1 MQVNL
6 MDLPSIVLQNI
17 GIKVFV
23 ISVIVSMCIYG
34 ILKTIMHC
42 INEIRYDDEDEEDKE
57 ISPLE
62 EIHKLHEAYMEYV
75 INELEQ
81 DQNQPNHVSG
91 MIFERILK

>member
-23 ISVIVSMCIYG
+23 ISVIVFIGIHG

-42 INEIRYDDEDEEDKE
+42 INEIRYGDEEDKE
-57 ISPLE
+57 ISYHE
-62 EIHKLHEAYMEYV
+62 EIQKLHDAYIEYV
-75 INELEQ
+75 INELAQ
-81 DQNQPNHVSG
+81 DQKQPNHVSG

>member
-6 MDLPSIVLQNI
+6 MDLPSIVLQSI

-42 INEIRYDDEDEEDKE
+42 INEIRYDDEEDEE
-57 ISPLE
+57 ISFHE
-62 EIHKLHEAYMEYV
+62 EMQKLHDVYIGYL

-81 DQNQPNHVSG
+81 DPNQPNHVSG
-91 MIFERILK
+91 

>member
-6 MDLPSIVLQNI
+6 MDLPSIVLQSI

-23 ISVIVSMCIYG
+23 ISVIVYMCIYG

-42 INEIRYDDEDEEDKE
+42 INEIRYDDEEDEEIGFHKE
-57 ISPLE
+57 MQ
-62 EIHKLHEAYMEYV
+62 KLHDVYIGYV

-91 MIFERILK
+91 

>member
-42 INEIRYDDEDEEDKE
+42 INEIRYDDEEDEE
-57 ISPLE
+57 ISFHE
-62 EIHKLHEAYMEYV
+62 EMQKLHDVYIGYMM
-75 INELEQ
+75 NELEQ

-91 MIFERILK
+91 QLMNF

>member
-6 MDLPSIVLQNI
+6 IDLPSIVLQNI

-42 INEIRYDDEDEEDKE
+42 INEIRYDDEDTE
-57 ISPLE
+57 ISYKD
-62 EIHKLHEAYMEYV
+62 EIQKLHDVYIEYV
-75 INELEQ
+75 MNGLEQ

-91 MIFERILK
+91 

>member
-42 INEIRYDDEDEEDKE
+42 INEIRYDDEEDEE
-57 ISPLE
+57 ISYHE
-62 EIHKLHEAYMEYV
+62 EMQKLRDVYIEYV
-75 INELEQ
+75 MNGLEQ
-81 DQNQPNHVSG
+81 NQNQPNHVSG
-91 MIFERILK
+91 

>member
-23 ISVIVSMCIYG
+23 ISVIVFIGIHG

-57 ISPLE
+57 ISHRE
-62 EIHKLHEAYMEYV
+62 ELQKLHDRYVEYV

-81 DQNQPNHVSG
+81 DQNQPNHVSA
-91 MIFERILK
+91 

>member
-23 ISVIVSMCIYG
+23 ISVIVFMVVLI

-42 INEIRYDDEDEEDKE
+42 INEIRYDDEEDKE
-57 ISPLE
+57 ISHRE
-62 EIHKLHEAYMEYV
+62 EIQKLHDRYLEYV
-75 INELEQ
+75 INELEPRSESTKSCI
-81 DQNQPNHVSG
+81 NSMKG
-91 MIFERILK
+91 ALE

>member
-23 ISVIVSMCIYG
+23 ISVIVSMGIYG

-42 INEIRYDDEDEEDKE
+42 INEIRYDDEEDKE
-57 ISPLE
+57 ISYKE
-62 EIHKLHEAYMEYV
+62 EIQKLHDVYIGYV

-91 MIFERILK
+91 

>member
-1 MQVNL
+1 MQVFL

-42 INEIRYDDEDEEDKE
+42 INEIRYDDEEDKE
-57 ISPLE
+57 ISYKE
-62 EIHKLHEAYMEYV
+62 EIQKLHDVYIGYV

-91 MIFERILK
+91 

>member
-6 MDLPSIVLQNI
+6 MDLPSIVLQSI

-23 ISVIVSMCIYG
+23 ISVIVFICIHG

-42 INEIRYDDEDEEDKE
+42 INEIRYDDEEDEEF
-57 ISPLE
+57 SFHE
-62 EIHKLHEAYMEYV
+62 EMQKLHDVYIGYM

-91 MIFERILK
+91 

>member
-6 MDLPSIVLQNI
+6 IDLPSIVLQNI

-42 INEIRYDDEDEEDKE
+42 INEIRYDDEDIE
-57 ISPLE
+57 ISYKD
-62 EIHKLHEAYMEYV
+62 EIQKLHDVYIEYV
-75 INELEQ
+75 MNGLEQ

-91 MIFERILK
+91 

>member
-1 MQVNL
+1 MQINL

-23 ISVIVSMCIYG
+23 ISIIVSMCIYG

-42 INEIRYDDEDEEDKE
+42 INEIRYDDEEDKE
-57 ISPLE
+57 ISYHE
-62 EIHKLHEAYMEYV
+62 EMQKLRDVYIGY
-75 INELEQ
+75 IITELEQ

-91 MIFERILK
+91 